1 MDIIIKSH
9 FTDFKSQYGY
19 EDKNES
25 EAFELFCIYCVASK
39 FIKQESITTNILEDI
54 NIGNGGDWGIDGFII
69 LVNGQVVFNKEIVDD
84 LLKANGSLS
93 VQIILIQAK
102 TSTSFK
108 VAELGQTLEGAQN
121 ILREVR
127 YEMCDNQLPKCN
139 EDLKKNR
146 DLVKYLYSKCAY
158 FRDGINPK
166 LSIYYVT
173 CGAYE
178 SQRDFVSKLT
188 SAKEVA
194 EATDLISDYN
204 CQLLGSREI
213 VNLYKETK
221 KRNEVSLRIE
231 QKLSLPEVPRIED
244 SYLCLLPFNELCKLF
259 IDADGNLIND
269 VFYDNIRA
277 FQGDNTVNRKM
288 KESIKSGNIDLF
300 AAMNNGITVICRESK
315 VTGLS
320 MNLSDFQIVNGC
332 QTCNILY
339 LCKEVEGIERLKVS
353 VKIIVSSNKEIRDK
367 IIVANNSQTEVKQEQ
382 LVSLLETQK
391 QIEDYY
397 NAQNEFEK
405 LYYERRSK
413 QYKNGNVQV
422 PQYKVITIP
431 NQIQSFVSMMMG
443 EPDKVRG
450 YYGSIVEEFEK
461 TGRKIFA
468 SDTKPDLYY
477 TSALASFKMGQAF
490 NYTWIPSQ
498 YKKIKFHV
506 LLAFRLMCESMPIP
520 QFNSNRVQA
529 YCEHLCG
536 ILCDSKKCKEG
547 FEAAIKLIDYVLKR
561 APIDRD
567 GLDSLFT
574 KKLVKTASLLNLRNH
589 NNR

>member
-39 FIKQESITTNILEDI
+39 YIKQESITTNILEDI
-54 NIGNGGDWGIDGFII
+54 NIGNGGDWGIDGLII

-127 YEMCDNQLPKCN
+127 DEICDKQLPKCN
-139 EDLKKNR
+139 EDLKRNR
-146 DLVKYLYSKCAY
+146 ELIKYLYSKCAY

-166 LSIYYVT
+166 MNIFYIT

-178 SQRDFVSKLT
+178 SQSDFVSKQT
-188 SAKEVA
+188 SAKEIA

-300 AAMNNGITVICRESK
+300 AAMNNGITVICRKSK

-339 LCKEVEGIERLKVS
+339 LCKEVDGIERLKVS
-353 VKIIVSSNKEIRDK
+353 VKIIVSSDKEIRDK

-443 EPDKVRG
+443 EPDKVCG

-477 TSALASFKMGQAF
+477 TCALASYKMGQAF
-490 NYTWIPSQ
+490 NYVWIPT
-498 YKKIKFHV
+498 
-506 LLAFRLMCESMPIP
+506 
-520 QFNSNRVQA
+520 
-529 YCEHLCG
+529 
-536 ILCDSKKCKEG
+536 ILC
-547 FEAAIKLIDYVLKR
+547 
-561 APIDRD
+561 
-567 GLDSLFT
+567 
-574 KKLVKTASLLNLRNH
+574 
-589 NNR
+589 